1 MKKLIFILFLFPLI
15 VLSEEY
21 ILVKQIWGKVNLI
34 QSEKNVSDLRVY
46 SVINP
51 TDQIELLNKESK
63 VWIRDNNH
71 NDIIIEF
78 DKVNNYSY
86 YDIKSLIVVNSNT
99 QNKEKSFVNQFLSL
113 MSVPKKDSESQVNG
127 MLISSKT
134 GVSRNFNDT
143 NLIFLEDILILE
155 GMPFKVDFTSLIE
168 NDNAFTYSII
178 INDKWSKKRLFE
190 FKTKDSW
197 FEIENKIEGS
207 LGINWELKISNFD
220 NKKSFLCNISSI
232 YLDSESL
239 QLLNILEIKA
249 KNEIGSDENLFQS
262 ILLEILLSKELY
274 SNVAY
279 YKHLFNQK

>member
-78 DKVNNYSY
+78 DKENNYSY

-190 FKTKDSW
+190 FKTKDPW

>member
-1 MKKLIFILFLFPLI
+1 MKKLILILFLFPLI

-78 DKVNNYSY
+78 DKENNYSY

-127 MLISSKT
+127 MLLSSKT

-190 FKTKDSW
+190 FKTKDPW

>member
-78 DKVNNYSY
+78 DKENNYSY

-178 INDKWSKKRLFE
+178 INDKWSKKRL
-190 FKTKDSW
+190 
-197 FEIENKIEGS
+197 
-207 LGINWELKISNFD
+207 
-220 NKKSFLCNISSI
+220 
-232 YLDSESL
+232 
-239 QLLNILEIKA
+239 
-249 KNEIGSDENLFQS
+249 
-262 ILLEILLSKELY
+262 
-274 SNVAY
+274 VRV
-279 YKHLFNQK
+279 

>member
-1 MKKLIFILFLFPLI
+1 MKKLILILFLFPLI

-190 FKTKDSW
+190 FKTKDPW

>member
-1 MKKLIFILFLFPLI
+1 MIN
-15 VLSEEY
+15 
-21 ILVKQIWGKVNLI
+21 G
-34 QSEKNVSDLRVY
+34 LR
-46 SVINP
+46 
-51 TDQIELLNKESK
+51 
-63 VWIRDNNH
+63 
-71 NDIIIEF
+71 
-78 DKVNNYSY
+78 
-86 YDIKSLIVVNSNT
+86 
-99 QNKEKSFVNQFLSL
+99 
-113 MSVPKKDSESQVNG
+113 KD
-127 MLISSKT
+127 
-134 GVSRNFNDT
+134 
-143 NLIFLEDILILE
+143 
-155 GMPFKVDFTSLIE
+155 
-168 NDNAFTYSII
+168 
-178 INDKWSKKRLFE
+178 WFE